1 MVVDASVV
9 VSRLVPHDVHH
20 EASRRW
26 LARHVTEGG
35 LLIAPALL
43 LPEVAGAIARRT
55 GEPRLASRAVDAVL
69 RLPELRLVPV
79 DDVLARTAARLAGEL
94 RVRGADALYIAAAV
108 ALRLPLVTWDVEQR
122 DRASPLVEVLVP
134 EGGE

>member
-9 VSRLVPHDVHH
+9 VSRLLPHDAHH

-26 LARHVTEGG
+26 LARHVAQGG

-55 GEPRLASRAVDAVL
+55 GEPRLASRAILAIL
-69 RLPELRLVPV
+69 RLPGLR
-79 DDVLARTAARLAGEL
+79 
-94 RVRGADALYIAAAV
+94 
-108 ALRLPLVTWDVEQR
+108 R
-122 DRASPLVEVLVP
+122 DSTRCRRKN
-134 EGGE
+134 